1 MEDTMFSFDNSHG
14 MLDIQDYRKLI
25 RCGLIHANLT
35 RVWDKLEYLITMV
48 DCAYFQVC
56 GLGNSNYIDVQSI
69 SDQKE
74 TIDDLLEHVR
84 AYHRVSSD
92 IIQFIRDVS
101 TADNTLQDEYSSSF
115 SRLIREF
122 YGYQLLIRN
131 LMRDITDKCSDLY
144 VFLYQIN
151 RILL

>member
-14 MLDIQDYRKLI
+14 ILDIQHYRKLR

-35 RVWDKLEYLITMV
+35 RVWDKLEFLITMV

-56 GLGNSNYIDVQSI
+56 GHGNSNYIDVQSI

-74 TIDDLLEHVR
+74 TIDDLLEHAR
-84 AYHRVSSD
+84 AYHPVSSG

-101 TADNTLQDEYSSSF
+101 TADNTLQHECASSF
-115 SRLIREF
+115 SRIIREF
-122 YGYQLLIRN
+122 YGYQLQIRN
-131 LMRDITDKCSDLY
+131 LMIDITDKCSDLY

-151 RILL
+151 QSLL